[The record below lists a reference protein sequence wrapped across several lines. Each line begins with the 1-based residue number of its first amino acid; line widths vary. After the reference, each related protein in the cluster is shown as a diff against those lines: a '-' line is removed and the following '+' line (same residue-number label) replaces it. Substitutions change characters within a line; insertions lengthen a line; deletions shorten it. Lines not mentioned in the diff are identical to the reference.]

1 MSKKNTKE
9 KNSPHKID
17 QGIFQKPSKK
27 TSTTRGKRRPIENI
41 MINPSGPVIMSEQRC
56 AMPERKEKNDSIP
69 YKNINKK

>member
-27 TSTTRGKRRPIENI
+27 LAQLVVREG
-41 MINPSGPVIMSEQRC
+41 Q
-56 AMPERKEKNDSIP
+56 
-69 YKNINKK
+69 

>member
-69 YKNINKK
+69 YNDSIP

>member
-1 MSKKNTKE
+1 MTKKNTKE

>member
-27 TSTTRGKRRPIENI
+27 ISTTRGKRRPTETI
-41 MINPSGPVIMSEQRC
+41 MINPSG
-56 AMPERKEKNDSIP
+56 
-69 YKNINKK
+69 

>member
-27 TSTTRGKRRPIENI
+27 ISTTRGKRRPTETI
-41 MINPSGPVIMSEQRC
+41 MINPSGSVIMSEQRC
-56 AMPERKEKNDSIP
+56 AKPKRKEKNDSIP